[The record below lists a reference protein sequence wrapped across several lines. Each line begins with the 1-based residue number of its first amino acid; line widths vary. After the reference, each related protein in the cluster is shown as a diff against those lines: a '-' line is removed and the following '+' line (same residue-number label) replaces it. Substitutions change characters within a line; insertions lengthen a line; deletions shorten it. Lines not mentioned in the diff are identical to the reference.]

1 MPRGHQNVR
10 DAVNHMQRALAR
22 LSNEEAASAIV
33 EVACA
38 QLDARALRSVV
49 LQLDELRA
57 VRGR

>member
-1 MPRGHQNVR
+1 
-10 DAVNHMQRALAR
+10 MQRALAR